1 MNKEKS
7 YTSSWGQKKGEEG
20 KFRLQWK
27 QTPLTK
33 EIILEIVTSAAG
45 IWQMEYFE
53 YTLAGQPCFCHM
65 NKYPPMFTNSI

>member
-1 MNKEKS
+1 M
-7 YTSSWGQKKGEEG
+7 
-20 KFRLQWK
+20 QWK